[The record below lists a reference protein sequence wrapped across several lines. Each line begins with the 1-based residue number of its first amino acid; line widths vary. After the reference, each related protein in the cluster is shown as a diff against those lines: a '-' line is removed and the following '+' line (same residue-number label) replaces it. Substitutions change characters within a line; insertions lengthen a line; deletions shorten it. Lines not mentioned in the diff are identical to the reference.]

1 MYFSVEVTKL
11 KCAEDNFVEI
21 ERIIG
26 DCQNSLDAIRT
37 GLASL
42 RLRGIDDAL
51 DAINGELLREKQETR
66 ALLNALVMCRDVYVK
81 NEMQLTNITDFV
93 HNILQ
98 ASENNENQNPF
109 DFDLALLLLVHK
121 PDGMSDEEYLDL
133 LRTITAD
140 ADKQRENGWDDKA
153 VNAYVKQVNEAIS
166 NSEDKNYAEVLS
178 DVYEESTKVGS
189 DVYTKMFKASGL
201 SDKEK
206 ADLVIEQM
214 GGYID
219 DNGMLQLTGDFKFD
233 PDMPPHADFY
243 DALSDCVTNSY
254 GKKGAD
260 YDDADVQKIHQLRYY
275 IDYQNI
281 TYIREHYKGEGMTDE
296 DALSAYVFDENGLNG
311 DLMDAERARL
321 HNKYPSSTTYKEYYS
336 DKEQNRKRLTPD
348 FHSEFII
355 DGDGNFVSQWNVL
368 EWNDDGTVISD
379 YQYYYDEYNGE
390 NASSKPYTWDEAR
403 MQVANTESFNYADK
417 NNGVHDRV
425 DSSIVNG
432 NDPSYR
438 VEMREGLSSPGKDEY
453 KQKYEI
459 NDDFSKKR

>member
-1 MYFSVEVTKL
+1 MNFYVDLPKLDSAVNRLAEVEYGLNSSAIKL
-11 KCAEDNFVEI
+11 
-21 ERIIG
+21 ERIQDELKSLRIYG
-26 DCQNSLDAIRT
+26 VENSLNVIV
-37 GLASL
+37 
-42 RLRGIDDAL
+42 DDL
-51 DAINGELLREKQETR
+51 HRQKHETR
-66 ALLNALVMCRDVYVK
+66 ALLNLLDRCIDIYK
-81 NEMQLTNITDFV
+81 D
-93 HNILQ
+93 
-98 ASENNENQNPF
+98 NENMLMELREMEDYINSQEKAEGENPF
-109 DFDLALLLLVHK
+109 DFDIFLMFLVHK
-121 PDGMSDEEYLDL
+121 PDGMSDEEYLDM
-133 LRTITAD
+133 LRDITKEVEA
-140 ADKQRENGWDDKA
+140 QRGYGWDPKA
-153 VNAYVKQVNEAIS
+153 TNCYVKKLNDALADSDGSDYSEIIS
-166 NSEDKNYAEVLS
+166 NIHD
-178 DVYEESTKVGS
+178 ESTMVGS
-189 DVYTKMFKASGL
+189 DVYTDMLKASGL

-417 NNGVHDRV
+417 NK
-425 DSSIVNG
+425 I
-432 NDPSYR
+432 
-438 VEMREGLSSPGKDEY
+438 
-453 KQKYEI
+453 
-459 NDDFSKKR
+459 